1 MLIALLAPV
10 LIAGYLPWRP
20 KLPGFAGVVMA
31 ALLAG
36 GLAWGLVRG
45 SFFQLR
51 TADWKLPSAAAEF
64 ILRNNVPAPL
74 FNTYEHGGYL
84 IWRLW
89 PRQRVFIDGRAL
101 NESVYRDY
109 RRILY
114 NFGGRPFEMGGPRTE
129 LLARYQIGAIVM
141 NTFEYVTGAVYP
153 LAVALAH
160 PAQQEWKLVYED
172 PQAMV
177 FLREPLPGIPVL
189 PKSRLVAHL
198 ENECRTVIERD
209 PELCLCAR
217 TLANLF
223 LSTGDRDRA
232 RRAFALYLAQPHPP
246 DPDAERLYR
255 GLVLS
260 GR

>member
-1 MLIALLAPV
+1 
-10 LIAGYLPWRP
+10 
-20 KLPGFAGVVMA
+20 
-31 ALLAG
+31 
-36 GLAWGLVRG
+36 
-45 SFFQLR
+45 
-51 TADWKLPSAAAEF
+51 
-64 ILRNNVPAPL
+64 
-74 FNTYEHGGYL
+74 
-84 IWRLW
+84 
-89 PRQRVFIDGRAL
+89 
-101 NESVYRDY
+101 
-109 RRILY
+109 
-114 NFGGRPFEMGGPRTE
+114 
-129 LLARYQIGAIVM
+129 M

-177 FLREPLPGIPVL
+177 FLREPPPATPVL

-217 TLANLF
+217 TLGNLF
-223 LSTGDRDRA
+223 LSSGDRDRA
-232 RRAFALYLAQPHPP
+232 RRALALYLAQPHPP
-246 DPDAERLYR
+246 DPEAERLYR